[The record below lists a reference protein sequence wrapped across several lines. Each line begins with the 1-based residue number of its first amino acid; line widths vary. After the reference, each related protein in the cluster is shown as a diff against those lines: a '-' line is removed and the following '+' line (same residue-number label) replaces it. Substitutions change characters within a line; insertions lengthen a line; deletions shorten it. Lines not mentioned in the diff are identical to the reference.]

1 MLLFKN
7 TSPIG
12 AWTMPKT
19 QFDRFQILNQH
30 PLSSW
35 GIWGIYWSGVSS
47 GAFRNPKITQR
58 KSLIHCPRPNAARK
72 CTDAISFPSW
82 ILFVTLSQIWGGI
95 SLRLGNWLESHN
107 LNSLKAPYRSEML
120 NRSEKRW
127 IDAISKTF
135 HWQLIQIGQFQDR
148 ARHRLINGRKPVKP
162 P

>member
-1 MLLFKN
+1 MHKWFSDPLPTWN
-7 TSPIG
+7 TDIRDPNHVPPS
-12 AWTMPKT
+12 T
-19 QFDRFQILNQH
+19 QTIRFISLA
-30 PLSSW
+30 W

-47 GAFRNPKITQR
+47 GAFRVPKITQR

-148 ARHRLINGRKPVKP
+148 ARHRL
-162 P
+162 